1 MWRLLNWIID
11 TLIIISPLY
20 WIMNHGYNHDW
31 NKKLNELLDSNNV
44 DFLFSSY
51 RVDIGDSDVWIGNY
65 PYSYGTTKVMGR
77 EVRPSRR
84 TILRLKKVVDLA
96 MLSEAER
103 RELKLKKLGI

>member
-1 MWRLLNWIID
+1 
-11 TLIIISPLY
+11 
-20 WIMNHGYNHDW
+20 MNNRHDHDW
-31 NKKLNELLDSNNV
+31 DKKLNELLDGNNV
-44 DFLFSSY
+44 NFLFSTY
-51 RVDIGDSDVWIGNY
+51 RVDIGDSDVWVGNY
-65 PYSYGTTKVMGR
+65 PYAYGTINVMGR